1 MIRRVLRDLL
11 VAVYLALAP
20 SEHAS
25 FWVFLDSRP
34 VAVLPVGQPTIAL
47 VAPRN

>member
-1 MIRRVLRDLL
+1 MIRRGLRDLL
-11 VAVYLALAP
+11 VAIYLALAP
-20 SEHAS
+20 SEHQS

-34 VAVLPVGQPTIAL
+34 VAVLPVGQPTMPL